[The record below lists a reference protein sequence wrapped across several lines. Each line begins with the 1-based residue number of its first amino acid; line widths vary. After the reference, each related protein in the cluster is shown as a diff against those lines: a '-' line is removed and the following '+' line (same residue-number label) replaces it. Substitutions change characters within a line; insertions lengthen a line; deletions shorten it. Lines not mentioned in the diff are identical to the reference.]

1 MAKEKATKKAANE
14 KDIAAV
20 NKILIISGGNCG
32 RVSKNAGRK

>member
-1 MAKEKATKKAANE
+1 MAKGKSTKKATNE

-20 NKILIISGGNCG
+20 NKILIISGGTAG